1 MRNPDIDTT
10 FAAIRQAP
18 MEVDFESMQQ
28 FVLQQPALSS
38 KSLTDSKKWF
48 NGTNVTILIVALS
61 ALIAAWLFTH
71 NMPEENLPG
80 TTSVSYSD
88 QKTNTAEEFIPQKS
102 TTPEIKKPIPTVSP
116 KQVEKQSN
124 PVLFTDVKKTASLM
138 HPPST
143 ATKPSGSIPDQT
155 MNNMVVPE
163 KQEQDTTPIR
173 VRTYTSNYCTFD
185 GEDVWI
191 KAFLKALISDH
202 IIKDS
207 VELNF
212 TLTLISFRVNG
223 VALDE
228 QMVGKYNQLYTTTT
242 QKSLNSKSQISLSVG
257 GSSCTLTKVID
268 D

>member
-18 MEVDFESMQQ
+18 MEVDFESIQQ
-28 FVLQQPALSS
+28 FVLQQPAPSA
-38 KSLTDSKKWF
+38 KSATDSKKWF
-48 NGTNVTILIVALS
+48 NRTNVSILIVALS
-61 ALIAAWLFTH
+61 AIMATGLLTL
-71 NMPEENLPG
+71 NRSEVNSPV
-80 TTSVSYSD
+80 TTSIDHAV
-88 QKTNTAEEFIPQKS
+88 QKTSAAEEFIPQKETLPS
-102 TTPEIKKPIPTVSP
+102 IKKTIQPAPLRKTAEQG
-116 KQVEKQSN
+116 K

-138 HPPST
+138 HPPAALS
-143 ATKPSGSIPDQT
+143 KSSNSIPDQT
-155 MNNMVVPE
+155 INNMVLPE
-163 KQEQDTTPIR
+163 KEEQDTTPIR

-185 GEDVWI
+185 GEDAWI

-207 VELNF
+207 VGLSF

-223 VALDE
+223 VTLDE
-228 QMVGKYNQLYTTTT
+228 QMVGKYNQLYTATT
-242 QKSLNSKSQISLSVG
+242 QRTLNSKSQISLSVG